1 MTKYDKAVGFWFDK
15 SSKMWCPY
23 LPKLVKKAFDN
34 MYEYA
39 MSEFDKTAV
48 LGFVKSTV
56 VNVMFAKTIV
66 KKSLT

>member
-1 MTKYDKAVGFWFDK
+1 MSIFAKT
-15 SSKMWCPY
+15 SKI
-23 LPKLVKKAFDN
+23 KAFDN
-34 MYEYA
+34 MYKHA
-39 MSEFDKTAV
+39 IPEFDKTAA

>member
-1 MTKYDKAVGFWFDK
+1 MSIFAKT
-15 SSKMWCPY
+15 SK
-23 LPKLVKKAFDN
+23 KKTFDN

-39 MSEFDKTAV
+39 MPEFGKTAV